1 MSILN
6 ADPHYTIEQIQSLG
20 NHPAPVR
27 KLLDA
32 YEELIRIGDHAPSV
46 AGVTDPAKVAEVFNS
61 YVEYL
66 ATSGDVHAEA
76 KNALA
81 HTLRRS
87 LSAAVRDNQAHYID
101 QQREAFDQA
110 AETYTSAVELLPEEF
125 DADDVPNFSEE
136 QFTAYRQARA
146 AAQMLKSIRGYLNAL
161 PDLTGQMRLTPAN
174 LNFLILEP
182 TDQGQANV
190 IRFPDR
196 PANPTVASIE
206 PAFRAALAQG
216 ARFKLSTVAEA
227 NDIAREHGLA

>member
-1 MSILN
+1 MSVLN
-6 ADPHYTIEQIQSLG
+6 TDPHYTIDQIQGLG

-46 AGVTDPAKVAEVFNS
+46 AGITDPAKVEEVFNS

-81 HTLRRS
+81 HTLRYK
-87 LSAAVRDNQAHYID
+87 LSAAVRDNQGHYID
-101 QQREAFDQA
+101 QQRAAFDAA
-110 AETYTSAVELLPEEF
+110 AETYTSAVQILPEEF
-125 DADDVPNFSEE
+125 DAEDLANFSEE
-136 QFTAYRQARA
+136 QFTAYRQARG
-146 AAQMLKSIRGYLNAL
+146 AAQALKSIRSYLNAL
-161 PDLTGQMRLTPAN
+161 PDLTGTIRLTPAN

-182 TDQGQANV
+182 TNQAQANV

-196 PANPTVASIE
+196 AANSTIASIE
-206 PAFRAALAQG
+206 PAFRDALAKG

-227 NDIAREHGLA
+227 NEIAREYGL

>member
-1 MSILN
+1 MITN
-6 ADPHYTIEQIQSLG
+6 DPHFAIQQIQGLG
-20 NHPAPVR
+20 DHPASVR

-32 YEELIRIGDHAPSV
+32 YEELVRIEDHAPSL
-46 AGVTDPAKVAEVFNS
+46 AGITDPAKVEEVFNS
-61 YVEYL
+61 YVEHL
-66 ATSGDVHAEA
+66 ATRGEVHAEA

-81 HTLRRS
+81 HALRRN

-110 AETYTSAVELLPEEF
+110 AETYTNAVELLPEEF
-125 DADDVPNFSEE
+125 DADDVANFSEE

-146 AAQMLKSIRGYLNAL
+146 AAQALKGIRGYLNAL

-182 TDQGQANV
+182 TDPGQANV

-196 PANPTVASIE
+196 PANQTVASIE
-206 PAFRAALAQG
+206 PAFRTALDKG

-227 NDIAREHGLA
+227 NEIAREHGLA